1 MIKHNSDILNKL
13 FFRELQMLI
22 EKYNKIDENDKDR
35 IESIITNLKDEELQ
49 SYLMR
54 NMDKLLDI
62 LTCTDEINED
72 VITFF
77 VWYNFKVNEITVGIA
92 RECIEELKE
101 NKYLEIG
108 EYIIYQDERFLKE
121 YARELLEDRLDQSY
135 YVDKIF
141 EKETIVEM
149 WIDGITKE
157 QMIEEIVDSNDLEE
171 VLELFPQYAFSIN
184 GVDYKFSQIE
194 L

>member
-22 EKYNKIDENDKDR
+22 EKYNKIDEKDR
-35 IESIITNLKDEELQ
+35 ERIEGIITNLKDEDLQ

-54 NMDKLLDI
+54 NIDKLLDI
-62 LTCTDEINED
+62 LTYTDEINKD

-77 VWYNFKVNEITVGIA
+77 VWYNFKGNEITVDIA

-108 EYIIYQDERFLKE
+108 EYIIYQDEKSLE
-121 YARELLEDRLDQSY
+121 TYARELLEDRLDQYY

-141 EKETIVEM
+141 EKETLVDM
-149 WIDGITKE
+149 WIDGTTKE
-157 QMIEEIVDSNDLEE
+157 EMIEEIVDSNDVEE
-171 VLELFPQYAFSIN
+171 VLELYPECAFSIN
-184 GVDYKFSQIE
+184 GIDYKYSQIE
-194 L
+194 

>member
-171 VLELFPQYAFSIN
+171 VLELYPQ
-184 GVDYKFSQIE
+184 
-194 L
+194 

>member
-22 EKYNKIDENDKDR
+22 EKYNKIDENDRER
-35 IESIITNLKDEELQ
+35 IESIITNLKDEDLQ

-54 NMDKLLDI
+54 NIDKLLDI
-62 LTCTDEINED
+62 LTYTDEINED

-121 YARELLEDRLDQSY
+121 YARELLEDRLDQEY
-135 YVDKIF
+135 YVDKLF
-141 EKETIVEM
+141 EKETIIEM
-149 WIDGITKE
+149 WINGTTKDE
-157 QMIEEIVDSNDLEE
+157 MVDEIVDSVNLEE
-171 VLELFPQYAFSIN
+171 TLELYPQEAFLLEKYN
-184 GVDYKFSQIE
+184 TNM
-194 L
+194 

>member
-22 EKYNKIDENDKDR
+22 EKYNKIDENDRER
-35 IESIITNLKDEELQ
+35 IESIITNLKDEDLQ

-54 NMDKLLDI
+54 NINKLLDI

-141 EKETIVEM
+141 EKETIVDM
-149 WIDGITKE
+149 WIDSITKE

-171 VLELFPQYAFSIN
+171 VLELYPQYAFSIN
-184 GVDYKFSQIE
+184 GVDYKYSQIE
-194 L
+194 Q

>member
-22 EKYNKIDENDKDR
+22 EKYNKINENDRER
-35 IESIITNLKDEELQ
+35 IESIITNLKDEDLQ

-54 NMDKLLDI
+54 NIDKLLDI

-141 EKETIVEM
+141 EKETIVDM

-171 VLELFPQYAFSIN
+171 VLELYPQYAFSIN
-184 GVDYKFSQIE
+184 GVDYKYSQIE
-194 L
+194 

>member
-22 EKYNKIDENDKDR
+22 EKYNKIDENDRER
-35 IESIITNLKDEELQ
+35 IESIITNLKDEDLQ

-54 NMDKLLDI
+54 NIDKLLDI
-62 LTCTDEINED
+62 LICTDEINED

-141 EKETIVEM
+141 EKETIVDM

-171 VLELFPQYAFSIN
+171 VLELYPQYAFSIN
-184 GVDYKFSQIE
+184 GVDYKYSQIE
-194 L
+194 

>member
-22 EKYNKIDENDKDR
+22 EKYNKIDENDRER
-35 IESIITNLKDEELQ
+35 IESIITNLKDEDLQ

-54 NMDKLLDI
+54 NINKLLDI

-77 VWYNFKVNEITVGIA
+77 VWYNFQISEITVGVA
-92 RECIEELKE
+92 RECIKELNE

-108 EYIIYQDERFLKE
+108 EHLIYQEERHLKE
-121 YARELLEDRLDQSY
+121 YARDVLEDRLKQSY

-141 EKETIVEM
+141 RETIVDM
-149 WIDGITKE
+149 WIDGTTKE
-157 QMIEEIVDSNDLEE
+157 QAIEEIVDNDNLEE
-171 VLELFPQYAFSIN
+171 VLELYPQYAFSIN
-184 GVDYKFSQIE
+184 GIDYKYSQIE
-194 L
+194 

>member
-62 LTCTDEINED
+62 LKSTDEIDED
-72 VITFF
+72 VVTFF
-77 VWYNFKVNEITVGIA
+77 VWYNFQISEITVGVA
-92 RECIEELKE
+92 RECIKELNE

-108 EYIIYQDERFLKE
+108 EHLIYQEERHLKE
-121 YARELLEDRLDQSY
+121 YAREVLEDRLDQEY
-135 YVDKIF
+135 YVDKLF
-141 EKETIVEM
+141 DKENIIEM
-149 WIDGITKE
+149 WIEGITKE
-157 QMIEEIVDSNDLEE
+157 QIIEEIVDNDNLEE
-171 VLELFPQYAFSIN
+171 VLELYPQYAFSIN
-184 GVDYKFSQIE
+184 EVDYKYSQIE
-194 L
+194 